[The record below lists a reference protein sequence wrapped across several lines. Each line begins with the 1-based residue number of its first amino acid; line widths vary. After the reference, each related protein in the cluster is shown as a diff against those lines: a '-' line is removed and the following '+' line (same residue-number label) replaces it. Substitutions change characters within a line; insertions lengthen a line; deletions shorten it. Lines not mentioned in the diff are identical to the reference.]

1 MMGVVTVLLPFRGA
15 QAMADTPPFEDIL
28 QQALQGLDNEDVRLF
43 YEYFEDLKRK
53 AARGLTGKAR
63 VMPGASA
70 VAASALLSLLCDLA
84 ALKIPLNDVDD
95 QGRPAVWPLI
105 LKYVERH
112 CDKWNKW
119 HEAKMRKGVELS
131 LRGATD
137 GSRTIDPEDYRAPAG
152 DEEAF
157 AAALERLCERLSE
170 EERRVLEA
178 RLAGKSLAEIALL
191 IGRSENT
198 VSNRLAS
205 IREILQTL

>member
-1 MMGVVTVLLPFRGA
+1 
-15 QAMADTPPFEDIL
+15 MAETPPFDDVL
-28 QQALQGLDNEDVRLF
+28 QQALKGLNNEDVRLF
-43 YEYFEDLKRK
+43 FEYFEDLKRK
-53 AARGLTGKAR
+53 AARGLKGKAG

-84 ALKIPLNDVDD
+84 VLDIPLNDVDD
-95 QGRPAVWPLI
+95 QGRPALWPLL

-119 HEAKMRKGVELS
+119 HQAKMRQGAELS
-131 LRGATD
+131 LHGAD
-137 GSRTIDPEDYRAPAG
+137 GGRTIDPQDYRAPAG

-178 RLAGKSLAEIALL
+178 RLGGKSLAEIALL
-191 IGRSENT
+191 IERSENT
-198 VSNRLAS
+198 VTNRLTR
-205 IREILQTL
+205 IREVLQTL

>member
-1 MMGVVTVLLPFRGA
+1 
-15 QAMADTPPFEDIL
+15 MADTPPFEDVI

-43 YEYFEDLKRK
+43 YEYFEDLKRR
-53 AARGLTGKAR
+53 AARALTGKAR

-84 ALKIPLNDVDD
+84 VLKIPLNDVDD
-95 QGRPAVWPLI
+95 QGRPALWPLL

-119 HEAKMRKGVELS
+119 HGAKMRKGVEVS
-131 LRGATD
+131 LHGAAN
-137 GSRTIDPEDYRAPAG
+137 GGRTIDPEDHRAPA
-152 DEEAF
+152 DEEERF
-157 AAALERLCERLSE
+157 AAALGRLCERLSD

-191 IGRSENT
+191 IERSENT
-198 VSNRLAS
+198 VSNRLAH
-205 IREILQTL
+205 IRQVLETL